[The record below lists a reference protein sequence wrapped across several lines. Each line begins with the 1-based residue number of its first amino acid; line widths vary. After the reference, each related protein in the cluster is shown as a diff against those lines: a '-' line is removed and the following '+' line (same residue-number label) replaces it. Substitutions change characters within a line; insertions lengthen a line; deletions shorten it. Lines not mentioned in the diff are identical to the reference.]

1 MARLRPLLRLAAFT
15 LSTQAFYMAT
25 SHSDRDR
32 NNPRTGKKKT
42 STWRSVRMPPHAV
55 VARTLQQ
62 RYSLRWHG
70 LLIGSFTLL
79 LMWCTSHVQMLAGVE
94 SLALRYFVTLSVGY
108 VGYLLVL
115 RAWAARLVRQDG
127 DTGGDGGSLDV
138 PDVSWPSGS
147 SSGGGS
153 GQVPLPRT
161 GGGDFGGGGASGDFG
176 GVWTQALS
184 SGSSGSSDSGVL
196 GDLAGGAVDAIGS
209 SDEGA
214 VVVVPVVAIFL
225 IGAAIIFGA
234 GSLAMLFF
242 GWDVLLTVAVEI
254 AFSVAT
260 ARAAVG
266 VERAGW
272 LSAAVRLTWKPL
284 LGALVCAVVLGATID
299 HFMPGVKSLPQAVRV
314 IQGR

>member
-1 MARLRPLLRLAAFT
+1 
-15 LSTQAFYMAT
+15 MAT
-25 SHSDRDR
+25 
-32 NNPRTGKKKT
+32 PRSNSSGSKKKSS
-42 STWRSVRMPPHAV
+42 STWRSVRMPHHGA

-62 RYSLRWHG
+62 RYSLRWHA

-79 LMWCTSHVQMLAGVE
+79 LMWATSHLQMVLGVD
-94 SLALRYFVTLSVGY
+94 SLALRYLITLSVGY

-115 RAWAARLVRQDG
+115 RAWAARLVRRDAPSG
-127 DTGGDGGSLDV
+127 DGSLDV
-138 PDVSWPSGS
+138 PDISWPSGNGP
-147 SSGGGS
+147 SGG

-161 GGGDFGGGGASGDFG
+161 GGGDFGGGGASGDFAG
-176 GVWTQALS
+176 GWTQGLS
-184 SGSSGSSDSGVL
+184 SGGSSSDSSVL
-196 GDLAGGAVDAIGS
+196 GDIAGGAADALGS
-209 SDEGA
+209 ADEGA

-225 IGAAIIFGA
+225 IGAALILGA

-266 VERAGW
+266 VEREGW

-284 LGALVCAVVLGATID
+284 LGALVCAVLLGAAID
-299 HFMPGVKSLPQAVRV
+299 HFLPDVQSLPAAVRALRA
-314 IQGR
+314 Q

>member
-1 MARLRPLLRLAAFT
+1 
-15 LSTQAFYMAT
+15 MAT
-25 SHSDRDR
+25 SRSDR
-32 NNPRTGKKKT
+32 NNSSNTSKKKT
-42 STWRSVRMPPHAV
+42 STWRSVRMPHHGT
-55 VARTLQQ
+55 VARSLQQ

-70 LLIGSFTLL
+70 LLIGGFTLL
-79 LMWCTSHVQMLAGVE
+79 LMWCTSHVQMLLGVE

-108 VGYLLVL
+108 LGYLLVL
-115 RAWAARLVRQDG
+115 RAWAARLVRRDA
-127 DTGGDGGSLDV
+127 DPGDGGLDV
-138 PDVSWPSGS
+138 PDLSWPGNG
-147 SSGGGS
+147 SSGGASS
-153 GQVPLPRT
+153 GGQMPLPRT

-176 GVWTQALS
+176 GAWAQGLS
-184 SGSSGSSDSGVL
+184 SGGSSSDASVL
-196 GDLAGGAVDAIGS
+196 GDLAGGAVDAIGG

-266 VERAGW
+266 VEREGW

-299 HFMPGVKSLPQAVRV
+299 HFLPGVQSLPQAVRV
-314 IQGR
+314 IQGAL

>member
-1 MARLRPLLRLAAFT
+1 
-15 LSTQAFYMAT
+15 MAT
-25 SHSDRDR
+25 SRSDRSS
-32 NNPRTGKKKT
+32 NSKKKT
-42 STWRSVRMPPHAV
+42 STWRSVRMPHHGT

-79 LMWCTSHVQMLAGVE
+79 LMWCTSHVQMLLGVE

-108 VGYLLVL
+108 LGYLLVL
-115 RAWAARLVRQDG
+115 RAWAARLVRSDR
-127 DTGGDGGSLDV
+127 DTGGDGSSLDV
-138 PDVSWPSGS
+138 PDVSWPSG

-176 GVWTQALS
+176 GAWTQGLS
-184 SGSSGSSDSGVL
+184 SGGSGSDSSAL
-196 GDLAGGAVDAIGS
+196 GDLASGAADAIGS
-209 SDEGA
+209 ADEGA

-266 VERAGW
+266 VEREGW
-272 LSAAVRLTWKPL
+272 LTAAVRLTWKPL

-299 HFMPGVKSLPQAVRV
+299 HFMPGVQSLPQAVRV
-314 IQGR
+314 IQGQ

>member
-1 MARLRPLLRLAAFT
+1 
-15 LSTQAFYMAT
+15 MAT
-25 SHSDRDR
+25 SRSDR
-32 NNPRTGKKKT
+32 NSKKKT
-42 STWRSVRMPPHAV
+42 SNWRSVRMPHHGT

-79 LMWCTSHVQMLAGVE
+79 LMWCTSHVQMLLGVE

-108 VGYLLVL
+108 LGYLLVL
-115 RAWAARLVRQDG
+115 RAWAARLVRSDR
-127 DTGGDGGSLDV
+127 DKGGDGSSLDV
-138 PDVSWPSGS
+138 PDVSWPSG

-176 GVWTQALS
+176 GAWTQGLS
-184 SGSSGSSDSGVL
+184 SGGSGSDSSAL
-196 GDLAGGAVDAIGS
+196 GDLASGAADAIGS
-209 SDEGA
+209 ADEGA

-266 VERAGW
+266 VEREGW
-272 LSAAVRLTWKPL
+272 LTAAVRLTWKPL

-299 HFMPGVKSLPQAVRV
+299 HFMPGVQSLPQAVRV
-314 IQGR
+314 IQGQ

>member
-1 MARLRPLLRLAAFT
+1 
-15 LSTQAFYMAT
+15 MAT
-25 SHSDRDR
+25 SRSDRSS
-32 NNPRTGKKKT
+32 NSKKKT
-42 STWRSVRMPPHAV
+42 STWRSVRMPHHGT

-79 LMWCTSHVQMLAGVE
+79 LMWCSSHVQMLLGVE

-108 VGYLLVL
+108 LGYLLVL
-115 RAWAARLVRQDG
+115 RAWAARLVRSDR
-127 DTGGDGGSLDV
+127 DKGGDGSSLDV
-138 PDVSWPSGS
+138 PDVSWPSG

-176 GVWTQALS
+176 GTWTQGLS
-184 SGSSGSSDSGVL
+184 SGGSGSDSSAL
-196 GDLAGGAVDAIGS
+196 GDLASGAADAIGS
-209 SDEGA
+209 ADEGA

-266 VERAGW
+266 VEREGW
-272 LSAAVRLTWKPL
+272 LTAAVRLTWKPL

-299 HFMPGVKSLPQAVRV
+299 HFMPCVQSLPQAVRV
-314 IQGR
+314 IQGQ